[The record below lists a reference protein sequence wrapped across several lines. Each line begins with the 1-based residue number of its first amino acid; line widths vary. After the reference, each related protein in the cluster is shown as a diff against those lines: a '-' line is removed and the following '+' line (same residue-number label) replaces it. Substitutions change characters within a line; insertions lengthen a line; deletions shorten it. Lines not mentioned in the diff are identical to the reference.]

1 MIARWRRG
9 VRNWFG
15 DVEKGQSLVEVA
27 IAFPVLLMILAGV
40 LDLGRAYMT
49 LVALSD
55 AAAEGAAYAA
65 IHPPVADDY
74 ESADDRVLD
83 GTSSLGQLI
92 WQSNSTLSN
101 TTEDMVTIT
110 VVCGG
115 GACADAAAGAPVTVG
130 IDYEYELLT
139 PLLNGLGPITL
150 QVSDVRAI
158 VR

>member
-1 MIARWRRG
+1 VFAKWRRG
-9 VRNWFG
+9 VRRRFG

-27 IAFPVLLMILAGV
+27 IAFPILLMVLAGV

-49 LVALSD
+49 LVALND

-65 IHPPVADDY
+65 IYPPAAGDY
-74 ESADDRVLD
+74 ESVDDRVLD
-83 GTSSLGQLI
+83 RSSALGLLI
-92 WQSNSTLSN
+92 MESNSTLIN
-101 TTEDMVTIT
+101 ATEGMVTIT

-115 GACADAAAGAPVTVG
+115 GACVDAAAGAPVTVG

-158 VR
+158 MR